1 MKTLS
6 TVTTTRGTGEE
17 MNQPVGAK
25 PETLSLSVGGDTW
38 GMSLLFWSPCPTAGH
53 KQDEYLT
60 PPAWICNTHPIQ
72 PQDNGPTVRSW
83 VGVQL
88 APQSCP
94 NSITYFSEVNT
105 SEGKLA
111 SPKTCE

>member
-38 GMSLLFWSPCPTAGH
+38 GKVSTLLILLPHS
-53 KQDEYLT
+53 
-60 PPAWICNTHPIQ
+60 
-72 PQDNGPTVRSW
+72 RS
-83 VGVQL
+83 Q
-88 APQSCP
+88 AR
-94 NSITYFSEVNT
+94 
-105 SEGKLA
+105 
-111 SPKTCE
+111 